1 MKCPLKGVYTMQ
13 NLVNYAVTYAKSGFS
28 VLPMIGKKPMIKFAD
43 QPALTVPQIKTYWRT
58 HPYAQLAL
66 RTTNFFVV
74 DIDNHPD
81 GADGFESI
89 ANYPNHDF
97 FRKTLSQTTAGGGRQ
112 LFYLKR
118 QDCDIQQKIGWLP
131 GVDIKAHVNNYVMV
145 APSERNGKQYQW
157 ENRNPIATATK
168 ELVTAIN
175 QHKDESVDA
184 FTDLKID
191 YTEKSGTATLF
202 ETIVEGLGATGG
214 RNNALA
220 SFAGGLLFR
229 GVDPQAVIKLGLL
242 ANYNTDDSLSE
253 REAKTTIESMIKK
266 EIRRREANQ

>member
-1 MKCPLKGVYTMQ
+1 MR
-13 NLVNYAVTYAKSGFS
+13 NLVNYAVRYAKAGFS

-43 QPALTVPQIKTYWRT
+43 QPALTVDQIQNYWRS

-74 DIDNHPD
+74 DIDEHSN
-81 GADGFESI
+81 GADGFQSFKDYDHPE
-89 ANYPNHDF
+89 Y
-97 FRKTLSQTTAGGGRQ
+97 FRDTLSQTTAGGGRQ

-118 QDCDIQQKIGWLP
+118 DDCTIQQRIGWLP
-131 GVDIKAHVNNYVMV
+131 GVDVKAHVNNYVMV
-145 APSERNGKQYQW
+145 APSERNGKQYRW
-157 ENRNPIATATK
+157 ENHNPIVTASR

-175 QHKDESVDA
+175 ATRDDA
-184 FTDLKID
+184 VNATTDFKID

-202 ETIVEGLGATGG
+202 ETIVDGLGATGG

-220 SFAGGLLFR
+220 SFVGGLLFR
-229 GVDPQAVIKLGLL
+229 GVDPRAVIQLGLL
-242 ANYNTDDSLSE
+242 ANANTDDSLTQ

>member
-1 MKCPLKGVYTMQ
+1 MR
-13 NLVNYAVTYAKSGFS
+13 NLVNYAVRYAKAGFS

-43 QPALTVPQIKTYWRT
+43 QPALTVDQIQSYWRS

-74 DIDNHPD
+74 DIDEHPG
-81 GADGFESI
+81 GADGFKS
-89 ANYPNHDF
+89 
-97 FRKTLSQTTAGGGRQ
+97 FRDYEHPEYFRETLSQKTAGGGRQ

-118 QDCDIQQKIGWLP
+118 DDCAIQQRIGWLP

-145 APSERNGKQYQW
+145 APSERNGKLYQW
-157 ENRNPIATATK
+157 ENHNPIVTAPR
-168 ELVTAIN
+168 ELVQAIN
-175 QHKDESVDA
+175 ANPDDPVDA
-184 FTDLKID
+184 TTDLKID
-191 YTEKSGTATLF
+191 YTQKSGTATLF
-202 ETIVEGLGATGG
+202 ETIVNGLGATGG

-229 GVDPQAVIKLGLL
+229 GVDPRAVIQLGLL
-242 ANYNTDDSLSE
+242 ANANTDDSLTQ

>member
-1 MKCPLKGVYTMQ
+1 MR
-13 NLVNYAVTYAKSGFS
+13 NLVNYAVKYAKAGFS

-43 QPALTVPQIKTYWRT
+43 QPALTVDQIQSYWRS

-74 DIDNHPD
+74 DIDEHSN
-81 GADGFESI
+81 GADGFQSFKDYEHPE
-89 ANYPNHDF
+89 Y
-97 FRKTLSQTTAGGGRQ
+97 FRETLSQKTAGGGRQ

-118 QDCDIQQKIGWLP
+118 EDSTVQQNIGWLP
-131 GVDIKAHVNNYVMV
+131 GIDIKAHVNNYVMV
-145 APSERNGKQYQW
+145 APSERNGKAYQW
-157 ENRNPIATATK
+157 ENRNPIATGTA
-168 ELVTAIN
+168 ELVAAIN
-175 QHKDESVDA
+175 AKTATAEVDLSGLK
-184 FTDLKID
+184 TDYSK
-191 YTEKSGTATLF
+191 KSGTAELF
-202 ETIVEGLGATGG
+202 ETVVAGLGDTGG

-229 GVDPQAVIKLGLL
+229 GVDPRAVIQLGLL
-242 ANYNTDDSLSE
+242 ANANTDDSLTQ

>member
-1 MKCPLKGVYTMQ
+1 MR
-13 NLVNYAVTYAKSGFS
+13 NLVNYAVMYAKAGLS

-43 QPALTVPQIKTYWRT
+43 QPALTVDQIKSYWGD

-74 DIDNHPD
+74 DIDEHPD
-81 GADGFESI
+81 GANGFESI
-89 ANYPNHDF
+89 AEYNHPEYLRD
-97 FRKTLSQTTAGGGRQ
+97 TLSQTTAGGGRQ

-118 QDCDIQQKIGWLP
+118 DDCMMQQRIGWLP

-145 APSERNGKQYQW
+145 APSERNGRLYRW
-157 ENRNPIATATK
+157 DNHNPIATASK
-168 ELVTAIN
+168 ELVNAIN
-175 QHKDESVDA
+175 VTRDESVDS
-184 FTDLKID
+184 FTNLTID
-191 YTEKSGTATLF
+191 YAQKSGTATLF
-202 ETIVEGLGATGG
+202 ETIVNGLGATGG

-229 GVDPQAVIKLGLL
+229 GVDPHAVIELGLL
-242 ANYNTDDSLSE
+242 ANANTPDSLSQ

-266 EIRRREANQ
+266 EIRRREEKS

>member
-1 MKCPLKGVYTMQ
+1 MQ

-28 VLPMIGKKPMIKFAD
+28 VLPMIGKRPMISFAD
-43 QPALTVPQIKTYWRT
+43 QPPLTVEQITSFWRS

-74 DIDNHPD
+74 DIDEHPN
-81 GADGFESI
+81 GADGFKSI
-89 ANYPNHDF
+89 KAYQHPEQ
-97 FRKTLSQTTAGGGRQ
+97 FRPTLSQTTAGGGRQ

-118 QDCDIQQKIGWLP
+118 EDATVQQTIGWLP

-145 APSERNGKQYQW
+145 APSTRNGKQYRW
-157 ENRNPIATATK
+157 DNRNPIATATK
-168 ELVTAIN
+168 ELVAAIN
-175 QHKDESVDA
+175 RRKDNAVDT
-184 FTDLKID
+184 FTNLKID

-202 ETIVEGLGATGG
+202 ETIIGGLGATGG

-242 ANYNTDDSLSE
+242 ANANTADALSQ
-253 REAKTTIESMIKK
+253 REAKRTIESMIKK
-266 EIRRREANQ
+266 EIRRREVNQ

>member
-1 MKCPLKGVYTMQ
+1 MR
-13 NLVNYAVTYAKSGFS
+13 NLVNYAVTYAKAGFS

-43 QPALTVPQIKTYWRT
+43 QPALTVDQIQSYWRS

-74 DIDNHPD
+74 DIDEHPD
-81 GADGFESI
+81 GADGFKSI
-89 ANYPNHDF
+89 ADYDHPEYLRD
-97 FRKTLSQTTAGGGRQ
+97 TLSQTTAGGGRQ

-118 QDCDIQQKIGWLP
+118 DDCAIQQRIGWLP

-145 APSERNGKQYQW
+145 APSERNGHQYKW
-157 ENRNPIATATK
+157 ENRNPIVTASR

-175 QHKDESVDA
+175 ANRDEMVD
-184 FTDLKID
+184 TTTNLKID

-202 ETIVEGLGATGG
+202 ETIVDGLGATGG

-229 GVDPQAVIKLGLL
+229 GVDPRAVIQLGLL
-242 ANYNTDDSLSE
+242 ANANTDDSLSQ

-266 EIRRREANQ
+266 EIRRREANH